1 MIFFYFNIIKMDLL
15 KYIYLYK
22 IRINDGYYDNKEKL
36 FLIKSK

>member
-1 MIFFYFNIIKMDLL
+1 MDLL

-22 IRINDGYYDNKEKL
+22 IRINDGYYDNTEKL